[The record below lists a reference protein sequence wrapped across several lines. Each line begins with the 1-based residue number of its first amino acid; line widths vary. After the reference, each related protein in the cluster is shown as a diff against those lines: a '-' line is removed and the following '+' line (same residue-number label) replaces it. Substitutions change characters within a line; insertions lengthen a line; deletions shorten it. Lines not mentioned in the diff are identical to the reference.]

1 MGLRTPPPNGS
12 YERPL
17 ISACQVVFDPTAGP
31 RERRPRLQF
40 RWQNVLE
47 AHTKIPRPNGLNR
60 ICLPPLRNTRSTA
73 VET

>member
-17 ISACQVVFDPTAGP
+17 LSARQVVFDPTAGP
-31 RERRPRLQF
+31 CERRLRLQF
-40 RWQNVLE
+40 RWQNILE
-47 AHTKIPRPNGLNR
+47 ASTKIPRPNGLNR
-60 ICLPPLRNTRSTA
+60 IRLPPLRNTRSTA